1 MISSVASCP
10 DCKSIDLIVD
20 KKRGEVTCKSC
31 GLIIE
36 DNLIDGGQ
44 EWREF
49 SGEGQDGRRAGAPS
63 SYAKHDMGTG
73 TEVGSSSE
81 VYSLSVKNRRKYLRL
96 RKWHNRSSTSLERNL
111 KYALADLKRI
121 SSLLKIPPAI
131 EEEAARIY
139 RMAVERGLVRGRSM
153 EFVVVGAIY
162 IASRLFNLPRSLN
175 EVCQLTNNNKRDVG
189 KTYRFIARELGIRML
204 PSQAGDYIPKFAN
217 RLQFSAETQ
226 TQAQKILEIAKDSEL
241 TSGRGPTGLA
251 AAALYVA
258 SLITGEKRTQRE
270 IADVVG
276 VTEVTIRNRYKEMI
290 EKLNLDHLIE
300 EAKEKREA
308 ERKEMDKDDDDDD
321 DELRIQ
327 E

>member
-1 MISSVASCP
+1 MAKTISACP
-10 DCKSIDLIVD
+10 ECKSLDISVD
-20 KKRGEVTCKSC
+20 HKRGEVTCKSC
-31 GLIIE
+31 GLILD
-36 DNLIDGGQ
+36 DNIIDAGQ

-49 SGEGQDGRRAGAPS
+49 SGEGQSQRRAGAPS
-63 SYAKHDMGTG
+63 SFAKHDMGTG
-73 TEVGSSSE
+73 TEVGTSSE
-81 VYSLSVKNRRKYLRL
+81 VYGLSVQNRRKYLRL

-121 SSLLKIPPAI
+121 SSLLNIPPAI

-139 RMAVERGLVRGRSM
+139 RRAVEKGLVRGRSM
-153 EFVVVGAIY
+153 ECVVVGAIY

-204 PSQAGDYIPKFAN
+204 PSGAGDYIPKFAN
-217 RLQFSAETQ
+217 KLGFSAETQ
-226 TQAQKILEIAKDSEL
+226 TQAQEILEIANKSEL

-290 EKLNLDHLIE
+290 EKLNLDDQIE
-300 EAKEKREA
+300 QAKRTRE
-308 ERKEMDKDDDDDD
+308 EQRKDMAQEEEE
-321 DELRIQ
+321 ELRIQ

>member
-1 MISSVASCP
+1 MVTKKACP
-10 DCKSIDLIVD
+10 ECKSAKLSVD
-20 KKRGEVTCKSC
+20 HKRGEVVCNGC
-31 GLIIE
+31 GFVMDE
-36 DNLIDGGQ
+36 NMMDQGQ

-49 SGEGQDGRRAGAPS
+49 SDGQDERRSGAPS

-73 TEVGSSSE
+73 TEVGTSSE
-81 VYSLSVKNRRKYLRL
+81 VYKLSVKDRRKYLRL

-121 SSLLKIPPAI
+121 SSLLNIPPTI

-139 RMAVERGLVRGRSM
+139 RMAVEKGLVRGRSM
-153 EFVVVGAIY
+153 ECVVVGAIY
-162 IASRLFNLPRSLN
+162 IASRQFKLPRSLN

-189 KTYRFIARELGIRML
+189 KTYRFIARELGIKMA
-204 PSQAGDYIPKFAN
+204 PSGAGEYIPKFAN
-217 RLQFSAETQ
+217 KLGFSAETQ
-226 TQAQKILEIAKDSEL
+226 TQAQKILEIAQTSEL

-290 EKLNLDHLIE
+290 EKLNLDPLIE
-300 EAKEKREA
+300 EAKNKREA
-308 ERKEMDKDDDDDD
+308 ERLAMGQAEEPEE
-321 DELRIQ
+321 ELRIQ

>member
-1 MISSVASCP
+1 MVTKKSCP
-10 DCKSIDLIVD
+10 ECKSDKLSVD
-20 KKRGEVTCKSC
+20 HKRGEIVCNSC
-31 GLIIE
+31 GIVMDENML
-36 DNLIDGGQ
+36 DQGQ

-49 SGEGQDGRRAGAPS
+49 SDGQDERRSGAPS

-73 TEVGSSSE
+73 TEVGTSSE
-81 VYSLSVKNRRKYLRL
+81 VYGLSVKDRRKYLRL

-121 SSLLKIPPAI
+121 SSLLNIPPTI

-139 RMAVERGLVRGRSM
+139 RMAVEKGLVRGRSM
-153 EFVVVGAIY
+153 ECVVVGAIY
-162 IASRLFNLPRSLN
+162 IASRQFKLPRSLN

-189 KTYRFIARELGIRML
+189 KTYRFIARELGIKMA
-204 PSQAGDYIPKFAN
+204 PSGAGEYIPKFAN
-217 RLQFSAETQ
+217 KLGFSAETQ
-226 TQAQKILEIAKDSEL
+226 TQAQKILEIAQTSEL

-290 EKLNLDHLIE
+290 EKLNLDPLIE
-300 EAKEKREA
+300 EAKNKREA
-308 ERKEMDKDDDDDD
+308 ERLAMGQVDEPEE
-321 DELRIQ
+321 ELRIQ

>member
-1 MISSVASCP
+1 MVTKKSCP
-10 DCKSIDLIVD
+10 ECKSDKLSVD
-20 KKRGEVTCKSC
+20 HKRGEIVCNSC
-31 GLIIE
+31 GIVMDENML
-36 DNLIDGGQ
+36 DQGQ

-49 SGEGQDGRRAGAPS
+49 SDGQDERRSGAPS

-73 TEVGSSSE
+73 TEVGTSSE
-81 VYSLSVKNRRKYLRL
+81 VYGLSVKDRRKYLRL

-121 SSLLKIPPAI
+121 SSLLNIPPKI

-139 RMAVERGLVRGRSM
+139 RMAVEKGLVRGRSM
-153 EFVVVGAIY
+153 ECVVVGAIY
-162 IASRLFNLPRSLN
+162 IASRQFNLPRSLN

-189 KTYRFIARELGIRML
+189 KTYRFIARELGIKMA
-204 PSQAGDYIPKFAN
+204 PSGAGEYIPKFAN
-217 RLQFSAETQ
+217 KLGFSAETQ
-226 TQAQKILEIAKDSEL
+226 TQAQKILEIAQTSEL

-290 EKLNLDHLIE
+290 EKLNLDPLIE
-300 EAKEKREA
+300 EAKNKREA
-308 ERKEMDKDDDDDD
+308 ERLAMGQVDEPEE
-321 DELRIQ
+321 ELRIQ